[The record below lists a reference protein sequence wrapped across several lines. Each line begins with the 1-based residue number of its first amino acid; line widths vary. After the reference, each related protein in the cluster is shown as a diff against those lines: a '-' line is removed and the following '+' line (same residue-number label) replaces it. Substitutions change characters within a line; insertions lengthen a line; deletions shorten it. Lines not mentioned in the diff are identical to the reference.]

1 MIRKIGFVTIAVL
14 AILVGFYPVIYLVID
29 RSFGLLSNK
38 GGGVLNNLL
47 WNVAFYIHIFL
58 GGIALLIGW
67 LQFSKRWRSKNMKL
81 HRMVGK
87 IYVVAVLISATTGIH
102 IGFYATGGYVSAL
115 GFISL
120 GLIWFYTT
128 VMGYVHIRQG
138 KVMEHR
144 VMMIYSYAACFAA
157 VTLRLWLPIL
167 AAVSGN
173 FEKGYVLTAWVCWV

>member
-1 MIRKIGFVTIAVL
+1 M
-14 AILVGFYPVIYLVID
+14 IYLVID
-29 RSFGLLSNK
+29 RGFGLLSNK
-38 GGGVLNNLL
+38 VGGLPNNLL
-47 WNVAFYIHIFL
+47 WNVAFYIYIFL

-67 LQFSKRWRSKNMKL
+67 LQFNKKWRSKNMKL
-81 HRMVGK
+81 HRMIGK
-87 IYVVAVLISATTGIH
+87 IYVVAVLISGITSIH
-102 IGFYATGGYVSAL
+102 IGFYVIGGFVSAL

-144 VMMIYSYAACFAA
+144 LMMIYSYADCFSA

-167 AAVSGN
+167 VAVSGN
-173 FEKGYVLTAWVCWV
+173 FEKGYVLAAWICWVPNIIVAYWLVRNMQQRELAS